1 MRRNAATMWIN
12 ESLSL
17 PLFLSVTLSLSLAAA
32 VAVVENSSL
41 TLHSRLLQLDEL
53 DSIPPSTCRAR
64 FLFCCFNLPANGSNS
79 PVVSGSNGIT
89 RQPRGQCHL
98 QTESQPQLGHYRKT
112 RHGDMLLR
120 RVNTEKHANND

>member
-17 PLFLSVTLSLSLAAA
+17 PLFLSVTLSLSLAA